1 MCVPHSEA
9 IVHELISSMAIRAG
23 DRCPYEPTLGVAM
36 PKHPKDRSPIRSTA
50 YEEIMAEA
58 GEFLLGT
65 RVAHDANQTCR

>member
-1 MCVPHSEA
+1 
-9 IVHELISSMAIRAG
+9 
-23 DRCPYEPTLGVAM
+23 M
-36 PKHPKDRSPIRSTA
+36 PKHPKDRSPMRSTA